1 MRGKENDMKTRYLT
15 AESVCKGHTDKLCD
29 LIADGILDACLKE
42 DKNSRVAC
50 EVMAT
55 KGHIF
60 IAGEI
65 TCAKKVGLRR
75 VAMKVI
81 SKAGYNPYDFL
92 PHVYVHQQSV
102 DIAGGVDKAMEVRMD
117 KSTED
122 VFSSIGA
129 GDQGTVYGYACSD
142 TWQKLPMPVVLVNE
156 LCKNLDQARE
166 DKSILKIGPDGK
178 AQVTVEYQDGKPVR
192 VKTIVVSIQHA
203 EDKNLDELKR
213 EIITEIIYPLMDRYH
228 MNRDAEI
235 LINPSGRFVL
245 GGPAA
250 DTGLTGR
257 KIMVDTYGGLAS
269 HGGGAFSG
277 KDATK
282 VDRSGAYMARAIA
295 KNVVSAFLAE
305 KCQVAISYAIGVAK
319 PVAVE
324 VDTFGTG
331 VIDDDLLSV
340 IIQEVYDLRP
350 AAIIS
355 ALNLKRPFFS
365 ETTAYGH
372 FNGYNGTWENYD
384 KTNELKEAVARYG
397 KDDDTDATDT
407 D

>member
-1 MRGKENDMKTRYLT
+1 MKSRFLT
-15 AESVCKGHTDKLCD
+15 AESVCKGHPDKLCD

-65 TCAKKVGLRR
+65 TSAKKVGLRR
-75 VAMKVI
+75 VAMNVV
-81 SKAGYNPYDFL
+81 SKAGYNPYDFF

-102 DIAGGVDKAMEVRMD
+102 DIAKGVDKALEVRD
-117 KSTED
+117 EKSTD
-122 VFSSIGA
+122 DIFASIGA
-129 GDQGTVYGYACSD
+129 GDQGTVYGYACSE
-142 TWQKLPMPVVLVNE
+142 TWQKLPLSVVLVNE
-156 LCKNLDQARE
+156 ICKSLDTARE
-166 DKSILKIGPDGK
+166 NKTIQRIGPDGK
-178 AQVTVEYQDGKPVR
+178 AQVTVEYVDGKPMR
-192 VKTIVVSIQHA
+192 IKTVVVSVQHEA
-203 EDKNLDELKR
+203 GKNLDDLRR
-213 EIITEIIYPLMDRYH
+213 EIIAEILYPIFDRYH

-235 LINPSGRFVL
+235 LINPSGRFVQ

-295 KNVVSAFLAE
+295 KNIVGGFLAE

-324 VDTFGTG
+324 VNTFGTG
-331 VIDDDLLSV
+331 TIEDDVLSQAV
-340 IIQEVYDLRP
+340 QEVFDLRP

-355 ALNLKRPFFS
+355 ALQLNRPYFS

-372 FNGYNGTWENYD
+372 FDGYNGTWENYD
-384 KTNELKEAVARYG
+384 KVKELREAVARYA
-397 KDDDTDATDT
+397 KDDDTDAAGTN
-407 D
+407 